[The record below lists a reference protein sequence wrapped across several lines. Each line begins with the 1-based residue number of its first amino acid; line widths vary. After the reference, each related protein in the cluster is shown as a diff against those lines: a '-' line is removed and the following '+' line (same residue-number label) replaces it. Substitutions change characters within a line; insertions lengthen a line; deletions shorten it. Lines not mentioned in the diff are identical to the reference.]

1 VIPSRVD
8 SGYPPP
14 SVPYRYGRVAI
25 VLHWLTAVLILA
37 QIGFGWFLEDI
48 PRGTP
53 MRGFYVNLHK
63 STGLTIALLI
73 VFRLGWRLAHS
84 PPQLPSFVPA
94 WERVAARVSHLALYV
109 CMLVMPSSGYIASNF
124 SKYGVKLFNA
134 VLLPPWGIDD
144 KRIYAVF
151 NTTHVA
157 TSYLFVGLIA
167 LHVGGAVRHVLR
179 RDGVFARMLPSRRRD
194 VAQDRLSP
202 GFDRREP

>member
-1 VIPSRVD
+1 LRID
-8 SGYPPP
+8 SGRTIP
-14 SVPYRYGRVAI
+14 VRDRYGSVA
-25 VLHWLTAVLILA
+25 VALHWLTAVLLFA
-37 QIGFGWFLEDI
+37 QIAFGWFLEEI

-73 VFRLGWRLAHS
+73 VLRLGWRLTHPA
-84 PPQLPSFVPA
+84 PPLPSFVPA
-94 WERVAARVSHLALYV
+94 WERVASRVNHLGLYI

-124 SKYGVKLFNA
+124 SKYGVKLFN
-134 VLLPPWGIDD
+134 VILLPPWGIDD

-167 LHVGGAVRHVLR
+167 LHVFAAVRHAFR
-179 RDGVFARMLPSRRRD
+179 RDGVIARMLPSRG
-194 VAQDRLSP
+194 A
-202 GFDRREP
+202 G